1 METEC
6 YKGARV
12 LDLDSRPRNHELT
25 RVNRAVGAEEAQPS
39 ESHSRDCGS
48 ATLRRKSQRVRG
60 ETRRWRKTGVYLR
73 PGVLSPRGCRHPGR
87 DHHTA
92 AGGTRGN

>member
-1 METEC
+1 MAGVETEC

-48 ATLRRKSQRVRG
+48 ATLRRKSQKG
-60 ETRRWRKTGVYLR
+60 ERRDQEVEEDGSLLASRR
-73 PGVLSPRGCRHPGR
+73 PESPGL
-87 DHHTA
+87 
-92 AGGTRGN
+92 